1 MDATALE
8 NELREKTARLND
20 LERQVNRLQE
30 LVGAGRRDAD
40 FDLFCR
46 QLQMA
51 EKISRLSPD
60 EMPFLHLNEI
70 YYEFWQLAREVNRVT
85 KFSAEEK
92 NISLQILQQAL
103 REENPVCRQYLALA
117 LIALGQLQTAQKLVR
132 PNL

>member
-8 NELREKTARLND
+8 NELREKTARLNELD
-20 LERQVNRLQE
+20 QQVNRLQE
-30 LVGAGRRDAD
+30 LVGLGRRDSD
-40 FDLFCR
+40 FDLFYR
-46 QLQMA
+46 RLQAA
-51 EKISRLSPD
+51 EKFSRLSPD
-60 EMPFLHLNEI
+60 AMKTLPYNEL
-70 YYEFWQLAREVNRVT
+70 YYEFWQLAHESHRVT
-85 KFSAEEK
+85 KFAAEEK